1 MNVVMQQWWLLC
13 ALFQFWQPLPDAPY
27 HHSVIQQNDA
37 KMEGSPELDI
47 FGFFPIMSL
56 FYSLSLDVICDP
68 KVGSNF
74 LKMIS

>member
-1 MNVVMQQWWLLC
+1 MLLTM
-13 ALFQFWQPLPDAPY
+13 
-27 HHSVIQQNDA
+27 SVIQQNDP